1 MLECICSRCKN
12 LKIVES
18 SQKGLKSGLELT
30 DESID
35 NLDIAGEADDYAC
48 EFGFPAEECLD
59 CTVDGCELTCDHF
72 ELDVPE
78 DFTTVAYC
86 AECGKELK
94 LASNNDDGEVY
105 CVSCFLKNM

>member
-12 LKIVES
+12 LKLGETN
-18 SQKGLKSGLELT
+18 QKRAKNSLNLT
-30 DESID
+30 EDAID
-35 NLDIAGEADDYAC
+35 VLDIVGEVDEYEC
-48 EFGFPAEECLD
+48 EYGFPSEECLE

-72 ELDVPE
+72 ELDVPQE
-78 DFTTVAYC
+78 STFIANC
-86 AECGKELK
+86 ADCGIELK